1 MTIRPKVIVLVAAAL
16 LVLGVTQ
23 ILVEQQVVMPNFAG
37 LEHEEAQSAM
47 RRIGYALDQTLD
59 RLGLS
64 AADWGNW
71 EDTWRYIIERDPAY
85 VRANATN
92 IGLKQLQVNAIVL
105 IDATGQF
112 VMSKTLDLN
121 SEQPLAIDFV
131 ARGALPAD
139 FPWRAH
145 LRDGV
150 IVHGFIRTDRGIMMI
165 AGAPVLD
172 GNGAGPQRGMVLF
185 GRLLNQR
192 EIRRIGSQAQAALMM
207 VPASAGLQPI
217 EVSETA
223 QATVVLRPITDVYGS
238 TLAAL
243 RVDLPRLITQRG
255 HAAIVYA
262 SLCLLAAAVGVL
274 VLLVAV
280 LNRVV
285 LRPLALVT
293 RHAVSIDDGDDLQAR
308 LHLRGD
314 DEFARLARELDR
326 MVERLADSRR
336 QVVDQ
341 SFQAGYAEL
350 ARGVLHNIGNAI
362 TPIGVRLAALAQR
375 LRQAPTADTEQACAE
390 LQSGAPDAARRAD
403 LQQFVLL
410 ACREFASLIDAAQA
424 DVGLLTRQAGVV
436 QSALAEQLSSTR
448 NEHVIEPVRLPELI
462 GQALEIVPD
471 ACRQRLQIELDDS
484 LARLGVLQLART
496 VLRLVLQNLIIN
508 AADAVRDAGRER
520 GMLRISAQIHQVD
533 DAQQLIVRCQDDGGG
548 IAPENLERL
557 FEKGF
562 STKSHN
568 TNFGIGLHWCA
579 NALRALGGRIW
590 ASSEGAGCGATLH
603 LSIPLAA
610 RRAESHSKAA

>member
-1 MTIRPKVIVLVAAAL
+1 MTIRPKVIVLVAALL
-16 LVLGVTQ
+16 LVLGVSQ
-23 ILVEQQVVMPNFAG
+23 ILVEQQVVMPSFAE
-37 LEHEEAQSAM
+37 LEHDEAQSAM
-47 RRIGYALDQTLD
+47 RRIGYALDQTLEH
-59 RLGLS
+59 LGQS

-71 EDTWRYIIERDPAY
+71 EDTWRYISERNPAY

-105 IDATGQF
+105 IDAAGQF
-112 VMSKTLDLN
+112 VMSKTLDLT

-131 ARGALPAD
+131 DRGALPAD

-145 LRDGV
+145 LGDGQV
-150 IVHGFIRTDRGIMMI
+150 VHGFIRTNGGIMMI

-172 GNGAGPQRGMVLF
+172 GNGGGPQRGMVLF
-185 GRLLNQR
+185 GRLLSAR
-192 EIRRIGSQAQAALMM
+192 EIRRIGSQAQADLVM
-207 VPASAGLQPI
+207 VAATAGLQAI
-217 EVSETA
+217 QMTEAAQVTA
-223 QATVVLRPITDVYGS
+223 VLRPITDVYGS
-238 TLAAL
+238 TLAGL
-243 RVDLPRLITQRG
+243 RVDVPRLITQRG

-274 VLLVAV
+274 LLLIAV

-285 LRPLALVT
+285 LRPLAQVT

-308 LHLRGD
+308 LNLKGD

-375 LRQAPTADTEQACAE
+375 LRQAPTADTAQACTE
-390 LQSGAPDAARRAD
+390 LENGVTDPARRAD

-410 ACREFASLIDAAQA
+410 ACREFTSVIDAAEA

-436 QSALAEQLSSTR
+436 QSALVEQLSSTR
-448 NEHVIEPVRLPELI
+448 NEHVIEPVRLPELV

-471 ACRQRLQIELDDS
+471 ACRQRLQIELDES

-508 AADAVRDAGRER
+508 AADAVRDAGKER
-520 GMLRISAQIHQVD
+520 GTLRITAQIQQVD
-533 DAQQLIVRCQDDGGG
+533 GTQQLVLGCQDDGGG

-557 FEKGF
+557 FDKGF
-562 STKSHN
+562 STKSRSG
-568 TNFGIGLHWCA
+568 NFGIGLHWCA
-579 NALRALGGRIW
+579 NALRTLGGRIW
-590 ASSEGAGCGATLH
+590 ASSEGPGCGAALH
-603 LSIPLAA
+603 LSVPLAA

>member
-1 MTIRPKVIVLVAAAL
+1 MTIRPKVIVLVATAL
-16 LVLGVTQ
+16 LVLGASQ
-23 ILVEQQVVMPNFAG
+23 ILVEQQVVMPSFAE
-37 LEHEEAQSAM
+37 LEHDEAQSAM

-71 EDTWRYIIERDPAY
+71 EDTWHYVIQRDPAY

-92 IGLKQLQVNAIVL
+92 VGLKQLQVNAILL
-105 IDATGQF
+105 IDAAGQF
-112 VMSKTLDLN
+112 VMAKTLDLN
-121 SEQPLAIDFV
+121 SEQPMDIDFV

-139 FPWRAH
+139 FPWRAQ
-145 LRDGV
+145 LSDGQ
-150 IVHGFIRTDRGIMMI
+150 IVHGFIRTNRGIMMI

-172 GNGAGPQRGMVLF
+172 GNGGGPQRGMVLF
-185 GRLLNQR
+185 GRLLSAD
-192 EIRRIGSQAQAALMM
+192 EIRRIGSQAQAALVMI
-207 VPASAGLQPI
+207 PAKAGLRPI
-217 EVSETA
+217 QVTETA
-223 QATVVLRPITDVYGS
+223 QATVVLRPLTDVYGT
-238 TLAAL
+238 TLAGL
-243 RVDLPRLITQRG
+243 RVDLPRVITQRG

-274 VLLVAV
+274 LLLVGV

-285 LRPLALVT
+285 LRPLAQVT

-308 LHLRGD
+308 LDLKGD

-375 LRQAPTADTEQACAE
+375 LRHAPTGDAEQACAE
-390 LQSGAPDAARRAD
+390 LEGGGTDAVRRAD
-403 LQQFVLL
+403 LQQFVVL
-410 ACREFASLIDAAQA
+410 ACREFTRLIDTAQA

-436 QSALAEQLSSTR
+436 QSALAEQLTSTR
-448 NEHVIEPVRLPELI
+448 NEHVIEPVRLPELV

-471 ACRQRLQIELDDS
+471 ACRQHLQIELDDS

-508 AADAVRDAGRER
+508 AADAVRDAGKER
-520 GMLRISAQIHQVD
+520 GRLRITAQIQQVD
-533 DAQQLIVRCQDDGGG
+533 DVQQLVLCCQDDGGG

-557 FEKGF
+557 FDKGF
-562 STKSHN
+562 STKSRN

-590 ASSEGAGCGATLH
+590 ASSEGPGCGATLH
-603 LSIPLAA
+603 VIVPLA
-610 RRAESHSKAA
+610 RRRTENHSKAA

>member
-23 ILVEQQVVMPNFAG
+23 IVVEQQVVMPSFAE
-37 LEHEEAQSAM
+37 LEQDEAQSAM

-71 EDTWRYIIERDPAY
+71 EDTWRYIIEHDPAY

-92 IGLKQLQVNAIVL
+92 VGLKQLQVNAIVL
-105 IDATGQF
+105 IDASGRF

-121 SEQPLAIDFV
+121 SEQPLDIDFI

-145 LRDGV
+145 LSDGL
-150 IVHGFIRTDRGIMMI
+150 IAHGFIRTNRGIMMI
-165 AGAPVLD
+165 AGAPILD
-172 GNGAGPQRGMVLF
+172 GNGGGPQRGMVLF
-185 GRLLNQR
+185 GRLLSQR
-192 EIRRIGSQAQAALMM
+192 DIRRIGSQAQAALMM
-207 VPASAGLQPI
+207 VPARASLQPI
-217 EVSETA
+217 EVTETA

-238 TLAAL
+238 TLAGL

-308 LHLRGD
+308 LQLQGD

-375 LRQAPTADTEQACAE
+375 LRQAPTADAEQACAE
-390 LQSGAPDAARRAD
+390 LQSADTDAARRAD

-410 ACREFASLIDAAQA
+410 ACREFTSLIEAAQA

-508 AADAVRDAGRER
+508 AADAVRDAGSER
-520 GMLRISAQIHQVD
+520 GTLRISAQIHQVD
-533 DAQQLIVRCQDDGGG
+533 DTQQ
-548 IAPENLERL
+548 
-557 FEKGF
+557 
-562 STKSHN
+562 
-568 TNFGIGLHWCA
+568 
-579 NALRALGGRIW
+579 
-590 ASSEGAGCGATLH
+590 
-603 LSIPLAA
+603 
-610 RRAESHSKAA
+610 